1 MKAFLPMKHNIPVV
15 MWLAAFFLIAQFI
28 GIAVL
33 YNYIDIDASI
43 KEGRT
48 QFRDLELAG
57 QPMER
62 PQWEESTSFA
72 WMMFAI
78 LVGTAL
84 MFLLMRFQFRVLW
97 KFWYGLAVFTTL
109 GLALAAF
116 IPSTIAAIISLIVAI
131 LKIFKPNWWVQNV
144 SELFM
149 YSGLAVIFVPIMD
162 VYGAVML
169 LVLISIYDAYA
180 VWKSKH
186 MVTLAKF
193 QAGSKMF
200 AGLVMPYQDGH
211 LKTDLPSDIE
221 HKPEAASAKVKAQK
235 RSVSHPSPVRTAIL
249 GGGDI
254 GFPIIFNGVIMKS
267 WGFYPSLV
275 VPFTATIALLYLF
288 FKGED
293 GKFYPAMPFISF
305 GCLVGLAIAYFV

>member
-1 MKAFLPMKHNIPVV
+1 MKHNIPVV
-15 MWLAAFFLIAQFI
+15 LWLAAFFLIAQFI

-33 YNYIDIDASI
+33 YSYIDVDASMR
-43 KEGRT
+43 EGKT
-48 QFRDLELAG
+48 QFRGLELAG

-72 WMMFAI
+72 WMMFAV
-78 LVGTAL
+78 LLGTAIML
-84 MFLLMRFQFRVLW
+84 VLMRFQFNVLW

-131 LKIFKPNWWVQNV
+131 IKIFKPNWWVQNV

-162 VYGAVML
+162 LYGAIML
-169 LVLISIYDAYA
+169 LILISIYDAYA

-221 HKPEAASAKVKAQK
+221 HKPETGSIKSKTSKKMAANPRLQT
-235 RSVSHPSPVRTAIL
+235 PSPVRTAIL

-267 WGFYPSLV
+267 WGLYPSFV